1 MMPWVSLLI
10 FMFKGQTMSNDA
22 KGMALV
28 MTSILLALGIVGGI
42 ENAADLDFGLTM
54 SYVGLVLLS
63 IATGLLGLS
72 YLEA

>member
-1 MMPWVSLLI
+1 
-10 FMFKGQTMSNDA
+10 MSDEA

-28 MTSILLALGIVGGI
+28 MTSILLGLGIVGGI

-54 SYVGLVLLS
+54 SYFGLVLLS

-72 YLEA
+72 YLEAL